1 MAKRWYYKDENGNK
15 VPVPQY
21 KIDADNY
28 YTKAVSDSRY
38 YEKSETDTLLDSK
51 VSKSDIVQSTGTST
65 TAVMSQK
72 AVSDIVDELESQMIY
87 DVTAN
92 NSGATFDSLS
102 ALLSNENLSTLIPTS
117 VRHGGMSI
125 RFIQS
130 SDNKYVQYRLMVNEW
145 STTVSDWQGV
155 DDEPVKGSDNLVK
168 SGGSFDFVAENIG
181 LSIDVSE
188 INTEPILYDN
198 VSGWIV
204 NSEIHQ
210 GRCFKCYP
218 NTKYKFSLKEGGT
231 QMMFSF
237 LRTLD
242 TSSTPDYATGTSKYR
257 LEHDIDIVSPA
268 DANYLWVGTKYE
280 STDLTPNIVVVGD
293 MMAKVDE
300 NIMAVQ
306 SLETGLK
313 GYANLTQYDGWLDT
327 TNKIISYST
336 SKFVIIPCTNRH
348 KLHIT
353 THDYFTALIIA
364 TDYYYNQYLPI
375 TVTLATGETG
385 RRDIATNTDVVIEL
399 PSDANY
405 IYLQVVNWND
415 SKSMKPHYLSLDGI
429 PIISDLLDDAG
440 RGFDNSLIP
449 ASNNYILS
457 GNISKSVSEYAGQ
470 YIHLEDIYNSPIL
483 YDDNG
488 VWIKNSASYQG
499 KYFECSEGTTFKVT
513 PRVKDFLVSFLKS
526 LDETAP
532 DYVTGTQRIS
542 IDKETTLTAPAGTK
556 YVWFMSLYGGINR
569 IPTIIIEGTLAK
581 EVRDIVCDVSRLVS
595 ITSGFAAFQEY
606 AGWLDGDLPKIVSY
620 KNSKFIVIPIK
631 NRKRI
636 HIITQNNQSTGIF
649 IAKNYGTELPV
660 TLELATG
667 ETGRRNI
674 RANEDMYI
682 DIPSD
687 AEYMY
692 MQTWKFNDTSAL
704 PTYLFID
711 NMQIIPSDGSDID
724 FTNINIQKDRL
735 KAALTSSVATNEASH
750 ILTFIHTSDTHL
762 KNGNSQCFYNIMNL
776 LQEPYINCLVHTGDI
791 VWDNFPYS
799 NDTSAEG
806 YTIWQTA
813 LQSETKDIIF
823 CVGNHDVGGEYKGI
837 NTSGTD
843 KQVYDTFYAPFMKS
857 NFISGGTDKSYFY
870 VDYDK
875 KVRFISLYQFNTDF
889 ELDSND
895 SSKLK
900 YIRGRIAYRQDEINW
915 LCETLNNTP
924 EGYAVFIL
932 THSPQSLG
940 NKVDSWQSRRLANST
955 WEHILT
961 DIVNAYVNRTTVN
974 VSVQQDTGVVGT
986 ITANYDFS
994 SAQGYFAAFLNGH
1007 THDDFVGKD
1016 VGNTLNVIN
1025 KCCDNIMYQAGCSIN
1040 HIVNTESENLIN
1052 VVSINTQNRTITV
1065 FRVGGKYSA
1074 DGDYRNV
1081 ITLSY

>member
-1 MAKRWYYKDENGNK
+1 MDRI
-15 VPVPQY
+15 QF
-21 KIDADNY
+21 
-28 YTKAVSDSRY
+28 RR
-38 YEKSETDTLLDSK
+38 DTLDNWNSVNPILLEGEIGYVLDDPNLHK
-51 VSKSDIVQSTGTST
+51 MGDGVHTWNQLPFRGFDGTIVQETGSNEN
-65 TAVMSQK
+65 AVMSQK
-72 AVSDIVDELESQMIY
+72 A
-87 DVTAN
+87 
-92 NSGATFDSLS
+92 
-102 ALLSNENLSTLIPTS
+102 
-117 VRHGGMSI
+117 
-125 RFIQS
+125 
-130 SDNKYVQYRLMVNEW
+130 
-145 STTVSDWQGV
+145 TT
-155 DDEPVKGSDNLVK
+155 EAI
-168 SGGSFDFVAENIG
+168 FDFVAENIG
-181 LSIDVSE
+181 ASIDVSE
-188 INTEPILYDN
+188 INTEPILYDDI
-198 VSGWIV
+198 SRWMV
-204 NSEIHQ
+204 NNELYQ

-231 QMMFSF
+231 KMMFSF

-242 TSSTPDYATGTSKYR
+242 ISSAPDYAVGTSKYN
-257 LEHDIDIVSPA
+257 LVHDIDIVSPA
-268 DANYLWVGTKYE
+268 DANYLWVCTKYE
-280 STDLTPNIVVVGD
+280 SIDLTPNIVVVGD

-313 GYANLTQYDGWLDT
+313 GYANLTQYDGWLGT
-327 TNKIISYST
+327 TNNITSYGT
-336 SKFVIIPCTNRH
+336 SKFVIIPCTNRN

-353 THDYFTALIIA
+353 THNYSTYLIIA

-385 RRDIATNTDVVIEL
+385 RRDIAAGTDVVIDL

-405 IYLQVVNWND
+405 IYLQVVSFSN
-415 SKSMKPHYLSLDGI
+415 SKSMKPYYLSLDGI
-429 PIISDLLDDAG
+429 AIISDLLDDTG

-449 ASNNYILS
+449 ASGNYILS

-470 YIHLEDIYNSPIL
+470 YIHLEDIRNSPIL
-483 YDDNG
+483 YDDKG
-488 VWIKNSASYQG
+488 VWKKNHANFQG
-499 KYFECSEGTTFKVT
+499 KYFECSEGTIFKVIPT
-513 PRVKDFLVSFLKS
+513 GGFSLIAFLKS

-532 DYVTGTQRIS
+532 DYATGTQRIE
-542 IDKETTLTAPAGTK
+542 INKESTLTAPTGTK
-556 YVWFMSLYGGINR
+556 YVWFMSLYEGTNK
-569 IPTIIIEGTLAK
+569 IPTIIIEGTLTK
-581 EVRDIVCDVSRLVS
+581 EVSDIAGDVTGLVS

-606 AGWLDGDLPKIVSY
+606 AGWLDGDWPKIVSY
-620 KNSKFIVIPIK
+620 EASKFIVIPIK

-636 HIITQNNQSTGIF
+636 HIITQDNQGTGIF

-667 ETGRRNI
+667 EIGRRNI
-674 RANEDMYI
+674 RANENIYI
-682 DIPSD
+682 DIPLD

-692 MQTWKFNDTSAL
+692 MQTWKFNDTSAM

-711 NMQIIPSDGSDID
+711 NLQIIPSAGGDVD
-724 FTNINIQKDRL
+724 FTNINIQKVRL
-735 KAALTSSVATNEASH
+735 KAALTSSVATEGASH

-776 LQEPYINCLVHTGDI
+776 LQEPYINCLVHTGDM

-806 YTIWQTA
+806 YTIWQTS
-813 LQSETKDIIF
+813 LQSETKDVIF
-823 CVGNHDVGGEYKGI
+823 CVGNHDVGGEYMVI

-857 NFISGGTDKSYFY
+857 NFISGGADKSYFY

-875 KVRFISLYQFNTDF
+875 KVRFISLYQYNTDF
-889 ELDSND
+889 ELNPND

-932 THSPQSLG
+932 THSPESLG

-955 WEHILT
+955 WGHILT
-961 DIVNAYVNRTTVN
+961 DIVNAYVNRATVN
-974 VSVQQDTGVVGT
+974 VSIQQDEGVVGT

-1025 KCCDNIMYQAGCSIN
+1025 KCCDNIRYQEGCSIN

-1065 FRVGGKYSA
+1065 FRVGGKYTA